1 MTFAAPFFAWAAAGV
16 ALATVA
22 LHLLAW
28 RRPPE
33 TPLPTARFAPERP
46 VRMVSRAVRPT
57 DLGLL
62 ALRVLLLMLVGVAL
76 AGPVLTPGRE
86 GTARVIVVDRSRS
99 AGSGA
104 GVTAPARE
112 AFRTGDALVVFDSAA
127 REVVAPTA
135 DSITSVTPS
144 QGAGSLSAALVLGSR
159 IAQRLARIRDSVVI
173 VLVSPVTTDEL
184 DAATASVR
192 RTWPGPLQL
201 VRAGAAPND
210 TASPAIPEVRAGA
223 GDPVGVALALSGP
236 LAGGRS
242 VRVVRDG
249 ATAADSA
256 WARAGNAVVTWPI
269 ATPAEWSRRAAVD
282 TAFAVAT
289 VGPGAATVIAPFIRV
304 AEAPVGRVVARWSDG
319 DPAVTEAA
327 LGAGCVRVVTVAPA
341 STGDLAV
348 TPAFRRFVERLAA
361 PCGDARQLRPAP
373 DSVLSRL
380 LPATIAVDALGPV
393 AVEAREPPQRT
404 LVAWLLGLAL
414 ATAVAEMFVRRG
426 GSHAAA

>member
-1 MTFAAPFFAWAAAGV
+1 
-16 ALATVA
+16 
-22 LHLLAW
+22 
-28 RRPPE
+28 
-33 TPLPTARFAPERP
+33 
-46 VRMVSRAVRPT
+46 
-57 DLGLL
+57 
-62 ALRVLLLMLVGVAL
+62 
-76 AGPVLTPGRE
+76 
-86 GTARVIVVDRSRS
+86 
-99 AGSGA
+99 
-104 GVTAPARE
+104 
-112 AFRTGDALVVFDSAA
+112 
-127 REVVAPTA
+127 
-135 DSITSVTPS
+135 
-144 QGAGSLSAALVLGSR
+144 
-159 IAQRLARIRDSVVI
+159 
-173 VLVSPVTTDEL
+173 
-184 DAATASVR
+184 
-192 RTWPGPLQL
+192 L

-210 TASPAIPEVRAGA
+210 TASSAIPEVRAGA

-236 LAGGRS
+236 LAGGRT

-304 AEAPVGRVVARWSDG
+304 AEAPAGRVVARWSDG

-327 LGAGCVRVVTVAPA
+327 LGAGCVRAVTVGPA
-341 STGDLAV
+341 NIGDLAL

-361 PCGDARQLRPAP
+361 PCGGARQLRPAP
-373 DSVLSRL
+373 DSVLSEV
-380 LPATIAVDALGPV
+380 LPATIAVDAVGPV
-393 AVEAREPPQRT
+393 AVEAGEPPQRR